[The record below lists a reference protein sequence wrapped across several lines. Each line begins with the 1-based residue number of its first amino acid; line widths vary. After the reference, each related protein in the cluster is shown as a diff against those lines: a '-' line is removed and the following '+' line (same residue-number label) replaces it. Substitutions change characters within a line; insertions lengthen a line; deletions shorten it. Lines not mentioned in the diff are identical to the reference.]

1 MHSTDPRPLTLG
13 GLTVP
18 WTVSHLGCL
27 DEHGSLLPNW
37 EKDKKGFLNLAFHL
51 YREDLPTPQPIFKQS
66 ATSEVQCFAQGWVT
80 PLSLLTQMTNMPR
93 TTTWWWSS
101 V

>member
-18 WTVSHLGCL
+18 WTVSHFGCF

-37 EKDKKGFLNLAFHL
+37 EKDETGFVEPGLSLVQGKSA
-51 YREDLPTPQPIFKQS
+51 DPTAYFKQG
-66 ATSEVQCFAQGWVT
+66 ATSEVHCFAQGWVT

-93 TTTWWWSS
+93 TTKW
-101 V
+101 